1 MHTLAISVLNTKS
14 IQCNRK
20 DSISFS
26 VVFILVII
34 DITKIR
40 YLKKKIDHLFRKW
53 PDLPRQQLVQRQC
66 VKFAVCQSLEQL
78 VFYWIIL
85 IKDSNEIIF
94 QYVWISMYQ
103 NGNLNWWNL
112 ESYWYNEEKNSCV
125 AESHKELKK
134 FLDSIDVVPHIIIFQ
149 LTSLKTILS
158 FNF

>member
-1 MHTLAISVLNTKS
+1 MYHISN
-14 IQCNRK
+14 NWYYK
-20 DSISFS
+20 DK
-26 VVFILVII
+26 VFE
-34 DITKIR
+34 
-40 YLKKKIDHLFRKW
+40 KKKIDHLFRKW

-112 ESYWYNEEKNSCV
+112 ESYRYNEEKNSCI
-125 AESHKELKK
+125 AESHKELDK
-134 FLDSIDVVPHIIIFQ
+134 FLDSIDVVPHIIIFPINFFKNHIKFK
-149 LTSLKTILS
+149 LLKHAPIAYIII
-158 FNF
+158 

>member
-1 MHTLAISVLNTKS
+1 MYYISN
-14 IQCNRK
+14 NWYYK
-20 DSISFS
+20 DK
-26 VVFILVII
+26 VFE
-34 DITKIR
+34 
-40 YLKKKIDHLFRKW
+40 KKKIDNLFRKW

-112 ESYWYNEEKNSCV
+112 ESYWYNEEKNSCI

-149 LTSLKTILS
+149 IISLITILS